1 MTIDKLSSAIAAI
14 RAGDKVSGRKLL
26 LEIIRSEPSNELAW
40 LWLSACVDNLEHK
53 KYCLEKAL
61 EINPNNQN
69 ALKALDKLKHT
80 PQPSIEDIVP
90 NPLVKLKESVERNEL
105 PKPDISQSNS
115 VSSGSSSIY
124 VPDITSQVKPAIP
137 KKHKQTSTQWI
148 VIGIIGGLL
157 MLGVIIVGVI
167 GVTVFLKPTP
177 ILVNNVSLPTSSPD
191 SHTKTTVNENTST
204 KIVSTNIQKT
214 AVFCQPLA
222 RDYSE
227 KIHPF
232 MIEFA
237 DTIKVAESTSRIA
250 LGPIIQDMQ
259 RIRRD
264 IADVSVPSCVQG
276 ASSLIVNGM
285 DNIVNAFID
294 FMGDVSDTLVQRKL
308 NQGLLDLNNGTEQ
321 LIALVSG
328 QATPVPKKLP
338 TNTSIPTPFPTPT
351 PLPAGSSFVI
361 KDNDGNPWE
370 IRVTKELVVDKLKP
384 TFSDEVEKAAGR
396 FLIVFMEVTNK
407 GLSPETFM
415 SYGTLD
421 VNDAS
426 GQQFQENSIASF
438 YAQDI
443 YSSDICADINPDETK
458 FCVSVYDISKQSN
471 FYLLVPGIL
480 ADHYGPRILLE
491 VP

>member
-204 KIVSTNIQKT
+204 KIVSTNIQK
-214 AVFCQPLA
+214 
-222 RDYSE
+222 
-227 KIHPF
+227 
-232 MIEFA
+232 
-237 DTIKVAESTSRIA
+237 
-250 LGPIIQDMQ
+250 
-259 RIRRD
+259 
-264 IADVSVPSCVQG
+264 
-276 ASSLIVNGM
+276 
-285 DNIVNAFID
+285 
-294 FMGDVSDTLVQRKL
+294 
-308 NQGLLDLNNGTEQ
+308 
-321 LIALVSG
+321 
-328 QATPVPKKLP
+328 
-338 TNTSIPTPFPTPT
+338 
-351 PLPAGSSFVI
+351 
-361 KDNDGNPWE
+361 
-370 IRVTKELVVDKLKP
+370 
-384 TFSDEVEKAAGR
+384 
-396 FLIVFMEVTNK
+396 
-407 GLSPETFM
+407 
-415 SYGTLD
+415 
-421 VNDAS
+421 
-426 GQQFQENSIASF
+426 QQFFVNHLQEITRKK
-438 YAQDI
+438 Y
-443 YSSDICADINPDETK
+443 TH
-458 FCVSVYDISKQSN
+458 
-471 FYLLVPGIL
+471 L
-480 ADHYGPRILLE
+480 
-491 VP
+491 